1 MDENFGE
8 DLQDEEVLLEVV
20 DTGRAEQD
28 RRESAWSQRN
38 DVTLYFASAERR
50 GIVWRE
56 FLIMTLSRRFAQSFI
71 IAMALASAAAASA
84 QTYPTRSLR
93 LLLGLP
99 PGGAADVTA
108 RLLAHGLE
116 EKLGQPVVVENK
128 PGSGGNLVGELVA
141 KSPPDGYTLLL
152 GPDSLFVIN
161 PHLYASMSFNP
172 LKDLTPVASLV
183 SNFYVFVVSNAL
195 PVKNLSD
202 FVALAKRS
210 NPPLFYAS
218 FGNGTQSHLGVEMLK
233 QIAQFKLN
241 HVPYRGGAQAA
252 MAVASGDASLTLGG
266 GGVYPMMQSG
276 QLRPLAVASREPIN
290 ELPGVPSVSEFYPSY
305 ALASWQGLFVPTGTP
320 PPVIDRLRTATN
332 EVISEKSF
340 DAKLRATL
348 SGKSYR
354 STPEEFSAQIKREYK
369 KYGALIGTLGIK
381 IQ

>member
-1 MDENFGE
+1 MKNFLTPNALIFPASRAGCTW
-8 DLQDEEVLLEVV
+8 LQH
-20 DTGRAEQD
+20 
-28 RRESAWSQRN
+28 N
-38 DVTLYFASAERR
+38 DVTLGFAHAERR
-50 GIVWRE
+50 GILRHE
-56 FLIMTLSRRFAQSFI
+56 LLNMTLSRTFAQSFI
-71 IAMALASAAAASA
+71 IVMALVCGAAAASA
-84 QTYPTRSLR
+84 QAYPTRSFR

-99 PGGAADVTA
+99 PGGASDITA
-108 RLLAHGLE
+108 RLLARGLE

-152 GPDSLFVIN
+152 GPDNLFVIN
-161 PHLYASMSFNP
+161 PHLYASMPFDP
-172 LKDLTPVASLV
+172 LKELTPVASLV
-183 SNFYVFVVSNAL
+183 SNYFVFAVTSAL
-195 PVKNLSD
+195 PVKTLSD

-266 GGVYPMMQSG
+266 GGVYPMIKSG
-276 QLRPLAVASREPIN
+276 QLRPLAVASPERIDA
-290 ELPGVPSVSEFYPSY
+290 LPGVPTVSELYPSY
-305 ALASWQGLFVPTGTP
+305 ELASWQGLFVPAGTP
-320 PPVIDRLRTATN
+320 QPVIDRLRAATN
-332 EVISEKSF
+332 AVVTEKTF

-354 STPEEFSAQIKREYK
+354 STPEEFTAQIKSEYK
-369 KYGALIGTLGIK
+369 KYGALIRTLGIK